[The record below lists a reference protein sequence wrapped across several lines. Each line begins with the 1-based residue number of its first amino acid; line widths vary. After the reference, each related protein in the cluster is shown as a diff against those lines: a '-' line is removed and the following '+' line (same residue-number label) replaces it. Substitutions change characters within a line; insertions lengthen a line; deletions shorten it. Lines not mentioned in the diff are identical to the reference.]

1 MTIPLRSI
9 LVPVDGSSLAEQAIP
24 YAIAIAKR
32 AGAHLRIAL
41 VHHEIPEVAVFASP
55 KTYTMARLEMQR
67 SEDVYLQALSD
78 RVRKKLGDALSS
90 VALNGPV
97 SPTLAEYV
105 HDSEVDLVVMTSHGR
120 GGVER
125 LRLGSVAD
133 QLIRTLTVPT
143 LVLRSGTAVPPESPS
158 FARILVPLD
167 GSALAEAALGPAS
180 TMAQLCGGSLTLV
193 RIVQPV
199 FLCTDPA
206 LPLPSTYDEE
216 LTEME
221 RAAAQGYLERMVE
234 LLRSQGLQASSRTLV
249 GGAIAPD
256 LMDLVERGQ
265 FGLIVLATHGRGG
278 IGRLALGSVADKLV
292 RAAAVPVLVVRSAVQ
307 HGEAESMARQQGHA
321 APGAVSSASS

>member
-9 LVPVDGSSLAEQAIP
+9 LVPVDGSALAEQAIP

-67 SEDVYLQALSD
+67 SEDAYLQALTD
-78 RVRKKLGDALSS
+78 RVRQQLGNMVSS

-133 QLIRTLTVPT
+133 QLIRTLSVPT
-143 LVLRSGTAVPPESPS
+143 LVLRSGTAMPAPS

-167 GSALAEAALGPAS
+167 GSALAEAALGPAA
-180 TMAQLCGGSLTLV
+180 TMAQLYDGSLTLV

-221 RAAAQGYLERMVE
+221 RAA
-234 LLRSQGLQASSRTLV
+234 
-249 GGAIAPD
+249 
-256 LMDLVERGQ
+256 
-265 FGLIVLATHGRGG
+265 
-278 IGRLALGSVADKLV
+278 
-292 RAAAVPVLVVRSAVQ
+292 
-307 HGEAESMARQQGHA
+307 
-321 APGAVSSASS
+321 